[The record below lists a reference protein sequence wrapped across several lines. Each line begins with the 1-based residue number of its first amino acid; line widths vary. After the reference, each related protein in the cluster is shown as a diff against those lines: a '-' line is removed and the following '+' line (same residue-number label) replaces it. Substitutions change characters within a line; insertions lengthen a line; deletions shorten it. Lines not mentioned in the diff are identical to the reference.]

1 MTKVSSRSLSIT
13 TIDQVVSS
21 LSNFLFL
28 ILLAMIQNVEDFA
41 RSSTLWIVI
50 SYIVIT
56 QRSVFGV
63 PLLLDLN
70 SKDEFSQ
77 GNSGIK
83 FASIVLSAPAAT
95 CALIFYLDTA
105 NIAYL
110 YIACLVPII
119 LLQDIGRYIAIS
131 RANAGTALASDL
143 FLLVPVLSLV
153 IFAFATEG
161 KVSLTVT
168 VAFFAFGLIGALAL
182 VLGHRFFNFSVR
194 ELSVLLSE
202 DVSRRKRL
210 FYDSI
215 LISGTALGTV
225 VLVWVCYGSVGV
237 AGLNGSLTALAPIG
251 LSTLVIQLVIQHGIA
266 ASQGSVMMREK
277 SLFLIL
283 LILGI
288 AWVVII
294 LGVPESVGL
303 SLLGATWET
312 ARNLFIPM
320 GFALLVGL
328 LIEFLV
334 VALRAQNSMKIVVKV
349 RQLVI
354 AFIPVSYLAASL
366 FHLELWQAIYAN
378 GIWGLV
384 VAMWI
389 IGRFNPISG
398 KNNLDSEI
406 GVIKL

>member
-56 QRSVFGV
+56 QRSVFGI

-95 CALIFYLDTA
+95 CALIFYVDTA
-105 NIAYL
+105 NIVYL

-143 FLLVPVLSLV
+143 FLLAPVLSLV
-153 IFAFATEG
+153 IFSFATDG
-161 KVSLTVT
+161 KVSTTVT
-168 VAFFAFGLIGALAL
+168 VAFFAFGLIGASAL
-182 VLGHRFFNFSVR
+182 VLGHRIFVFSIR

-225 VLVWVCYGSVGV
+225 LFVWVCYGSAGV

-266 ASQGSVMMREK
+266 ASQGSVRMREK

-294 LGVPESVGL
+294 LGVPESVGQ
-303 SLLGATWET
+303 SLLGVTWGT

-334 VALRAQNSMKIVVKV
+334 VALRAQNSMKMVVKV

-366 FHLELWQAIYAN
+366 FHLELRLAIYAN
-378 GIWGLV
+378 GVWGLV
-384 VAMWI
+384 VAIWI
-389 IGRFNPISG
+389 IVRFNPISD
-398 KNNLDSEI
+398 KKNLDTEI
-406 GVIKL
+406 GVIK